1 MRRFALASLL
11 ALSLT
16 ACATGPKADLAA
28 APAPAPAPAAK
39 PAPQPAPLGELVAKV
54 DIPYDKFVLDNGLT
68 VLVHTDRK
76 APIVGVTLYYRVG
89 SKHEPKGRTG
99 FAHLFEHLMF
109 GGSEN
114 VPNFD
119 IPLEG
124 AGSTPTNG
132 STWYD
137 RTNYVETVP
146 TGATELA
153 LMMESDRM
161 GHLLGA
167 VSQDKLDKQRGVVQN
182 EKRQGDND
190 TYGLAEYAI
199 GDGLFPVGHPYRH
212 STIGSMADLD
222 AASLADVRG
231 WFTGN
236 YAPNNVVLVLSGDI
250 DTATARPLVEKWFG
264 AIPRGPEVRKVEAG
278 PVTLAAPVKREMT
291 DQVPLTRIYR
301 VWSGPGL
308 NDPDA
313 PALEVGLKV
322 LGGLSSSR
330 LDNALVR
337 GKGVATSVSA
347 YVMQFEQ
354 VSFLQVQM
362 DIKPGVDRAVAEA
375 ALDEEIGKLIAE
387 GPSDDELRRAATSAV
402 SGQIFGL
409 EQVGGFSGK
418 GAQLAEGELYSG
430 DPMKFKADL
439 QRIAALTPGDVKGA
453 LQRWMTRPVYALAIT
468 PGKRTEKGEIM
479 GGWGDEASS
488 PPPKPDAKKPAP
500 KLAKGPKRDLPPV
513 APVGDLAFPKVE
525 RATLSNGIPVVLA
538 RRGGVPT
545 VLVNLSFDAGFA
557 ADAQDAPGTQ
567 TLLLDVLDEG
577 TESRNATQ
585 IAEDQERLGAR
596 IGTGAG
602 LDSSTVS
609 LSALS
614 ANLAPSLDLLA
625 DVVRRPA
632 FREADVTR
640 ARDQQ
645 LAGIAQANASP
656 RALAARTMSP
666 ILFGPAHPYGQLGD
680 GLGDIASVKAMGPTS
695 LRAAQAKWLRPDNL
709 TITVVGDVDMATLL
723 PMLEASFGDWQAP
736 AVPRGVKSLDAA
748 IPAPRPRIVLIDR
761 PGSPQSVIVAGRV
774 LPLTGRDKDQE
785 ALDLANE
792 VLGNNFLSRLNLD
805 LREDKGWSYG
815 VRSSVRSPKGPR
827 SLVVVAPVQSDK
839 TGASIV
845 AIRKDMADFPN
856 KRGVEPVEYNRAT
869 DGNIRGL
876 PNRYETNGQ
885 VLGALVSN
893 QQLGRPDDYQATLPT
908 RYRAIDARAI
918 DEAARKHLQP
928 DGLTYVVV
936 GDRKVVEPQLK
947 GLGLPVEVMTPV
959 DSAPASG
966 E

>member
-264 AIPRGPEVRKVEAG
+264 AIPRGPAVRKVEAG

-291 DQVPLTRIYR
+291 DQVPLTRVYR

-468 PGKRTEKGEIM
+468 PGKRTEKGETM

-488 PPPKPDAKKPAP
+488 PPPRPDAKKPAP

-680 GLGDIASVKAMGPTS
+680 GLGDIASVKAMGPAS

-893 QQLGRPDDYQATLPT
+893 QQLGRPDDYQATLPS
-908 RYRAIDARAI
+908 RYRAIDTKAI

-947 GLGLPVEVMTPV
+947 DLGLPVEVMTPV